1 FFWLLWGKLNAPG
14 GASLKIRSDSL
25 DALRPIRRYFYV
37 DGNIERGAAFLTG
50 QNIVL
55 NFSNFTGKEH
65 LLRMLV
71 DRIEKPGWR
80 PAGCCWIYICQAA
93 AGAPVSSSQAWRITR
108 ASSSITGLSHRMRPA
123 QSLSRRARS
132 RPCKSRSESFSSR
145 WFFSPFGPYS
155 IPER

>member
-1 FFWLLWGKLNAPG
+1 MQKSLVSARDFYIFPIMKQLRLPDFSADPAVYVSGVLL
-14 GASLKIRSDSL
+14 ASLGQAQCTRWRRPQIRSDSL

-37 DGNIERGAAFLTG
+37 DGNIERGAAFPAG

-108 ASSSITGLSHRMRPA
+108 ASSSIT
-123 QSLSRRARS
+123 
-132 RPCKSRSESFSSR
+132 
-145 WFFSPFGPYS
+145 
-155 IPER
+155 